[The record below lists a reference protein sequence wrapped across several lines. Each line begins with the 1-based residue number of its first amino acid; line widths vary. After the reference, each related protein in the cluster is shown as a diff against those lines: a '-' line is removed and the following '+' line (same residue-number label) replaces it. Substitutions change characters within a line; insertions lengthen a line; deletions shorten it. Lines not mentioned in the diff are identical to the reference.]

1 MTYKIAM
8 MIHFGIF
15 FHFNF
20 FFLTKK
26 STVLEF
32 CDGGDLSS
40 HLKKYKCLSEKEAK
54 LIIR

>member
-1 MTYKIAM
+1 MISKIVM
-8 MIHFGIF
+8 MIHSGIY
-15 FHFNF
+15 FHFIY
-20 FFLTKK
+20 FLKQK
-26 STVLEF
+26 STVLEY